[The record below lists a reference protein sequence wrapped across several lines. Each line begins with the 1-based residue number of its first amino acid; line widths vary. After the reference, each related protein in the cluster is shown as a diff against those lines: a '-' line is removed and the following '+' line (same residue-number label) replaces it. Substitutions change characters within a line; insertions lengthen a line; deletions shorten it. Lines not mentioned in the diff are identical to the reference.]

1 MQETERSE
9 ADEVNNSITTA
20 VKVSHANLQD
30 NGTVEM
36 ALNLP
41 AESKIAGW

>member
-9 ADEVNNSITTA
+9 ADEVNNSVTTTL
-20 VKVSHANLQD
+20 KVPQANLQD